1 MPRAPGRFLQG
12 EEATRPEIAARR
24 IRATVLLIDDD
35 EPFLASLARLVRSLG
50 WRTIEAEDGITGVAL
65 FREHRPDLVLVDI
78 LMPGIDGI
86 ETIVQIR
93 QGAPGAKIVAM
104 SGGGEIG
111 KADCIAAAIRFGAD
125 LGLQKPFDA
134 ETLET
139 TVEMLLHRRRR
150 PAPLARLAGAVAGV
164 SLPRTPALAR

>member
-1 MPRAPGRFLQG
+1 MPRAPGRFLEG
-12 EEATRPEIAARR
+12 GGAIDPAVAAER
-24 IRATVLLIDDD
+24 IRATLLLIDDD
-35 EPFLASLARLVRSLG
+35 RPFLASLARLVRSLG
-50 WRTIEAEDGITGVAL
+50 WRTIEAEDGLAGIAL
-65 FREHRPDLVLVDI
+65 YREHRPDLVLVDI

-86 ETIVQIR
+86 ETIVQLR

-134 ETLET
+134 ETLAR
-139 TVEMLLHRRRR
+139 TVEVLLHRRRR
-150 PAPLARLAGAVAGV
+150 PAPLARLAGAVAGI
-164 SLPRTPALAR
+164 SLPATPALVR